1 MRRILAQAAKEWKQF
16 RRDRLTLALS
26 LALPIVMMLLFG
38 LALSMDPDNI
48 SLAVEDL
55 DNTPLSRSYVE
66 SYMATNDFLLV
77 ATPQGA
83 GLAEALDGGHAR
95 IGLHI
100 PPHFERDLRRGGPVA
115 VQVLLDGTDANTA
128 NALRNSAK
136 AINQSFL
143 RRVSG
148 AAAPEPL
155 VDMQVRFWYNP
166 GLSDRRF
173 FGSGALGMVLILF
186 PALLAALAA
195 AREHE
200 YGTVIQAYASTLS
213 APQWVL
219 GKAIPYIAVGV
230 IELVICFTIG
240 LFLFSYSFPGDPT
253 PFLVGS
259 LLYITT
265 AVFYGMAVGNV
276 MGAQAAAIQAVQLG
290 AFLIS
295 MLLSGFLVPVT
306 NVPLELRWISYILPA
321 TYYIEITRDSLLRG
335 GGWPAIG
342 KSVLVLALTTCVLFG
357 VNIRKMHRMQFPD

>member
-1 MRRILAQAAKEWKQF
+1 MKRILAQAAKEWKQF

-48 SLAVEDL
+48 RLAVEDL

-66 SYMATNDFLLV
+66 SYMATNDFVPV
-77 ATPQGA
+77 ATPPGA
-83 GLAEALDGGHAR
+83 GLTEVLDSGHAR
-95 IGLHI
+95 IGLRI
-100 PPHFERDLRRGGPVA
+100 PPHFGRDLARGAPVA
-115 VQVLLDGTDANTA
+115 VQVLVDGIDANTA

-136 AINQSFL
+136 AINQAFL
-143 RRVSG
+143 RRLSN
-148 AAAPEPL
+148 APALEPL
-155 VDMQVRFWYNP
+155 VDMRVRFWYNP

-173 FGSGALGMVLILF
+173 FGSGALGLVLILF

-195 AREHE
+195 SREHE
-200 YGTVIQAYASTLS
+200 YGTVIQAYSSTLS
-213 APQWVL
+213 APQWIL
-219 GKAIPYIAVGV
+219 GKAIPYIGVGL

-240 LFLFSYSFPGDPT
+240 IFLFSYSFPGDAT
-253 PFLVGS
+253 PFLAGS

-276 MGAQAAAIQAVQLG
+276 MGTQAAAIQAVQLG

-295 MLLSGFLVPVT
+295 MLLSGFLVPVS

-321 TYYIEITRDSLLRG
+321 TYYIDITRDSLLRG
-335 GGWPAIG
+335 GGWAAVG
-342 KSVLVLALTTCVLFG
+342 NSVLVLLLTTIVFFG
-357 VNIRKMHRMQFPD
+357 ANMRKMHRMQFSD